1 MPSYGSYCCV
11 AWCSN
16 NGRTCK
22 KPGTKFFRVPR
33 DSRSKAWVEYA
44 KRHDLMDKPAAR
56 LYASY
61 YVCSDHFTVHDFM
74 DPGRT
79 RLTKTAVPSVR
90 PQEHWQSVI
99 CRDLVEAST
108 SHGTPSDSQ
117 PVTLSRAA
125 HDLAEASTSHGTPSD
140 SQPVTLSRAAHD
152 LAEASTSH
160 GTPSDSQ
167 PVTLSRAAHD
177 LAEASTSHGTP
188 SDSQPVTL
196 SRAAHDLAE
205 ASTSHGTPSD
215 SQPVTLSRAAHDLAE
230 ASTSHGTPSDSQ
242 PVTLSRAAHDLAEA
256 STSHGTPSDSQPV
269 TLSRAAHDLA
279 EASTSHGTP
288 SDSQPVTLSR
298 AAHDLAEASTS
309 HGTPSD
315 SQPVTLSRA
324 AHDLAEAS
332 TSHGTPSDSQPVT
345 LSRAAHDLAEAS
357 TSHGTPSDSQPVTLS
372 RAVHDLAEASTSH
385 GTPSDSQPVTLSRAA
400 HDLAEASTSHGT
412 PSDSQPVT
420 LSRAAHDLVQASS
433 SYGTPSDLSPVTPF
447 SSASSESAEACVMS
461 SISTKTQSWN
471 ERDRVCTLIFD
482 EMVLKKNLAYDVT
495 QDVVQGFTDDGIE
508 RTSTI
513 ADRALVVLLSGI
525 SKSTSEASGRPY
537 KQWLQRNYKAVFA
550 DIERRTTV
558 DSYLGAPIGERWPT
572 VEKWRQKA
580 NAIQAKLSPWFGRR
594 LSNFNRSYVCN
605 SISYPAVLYWTQ
617 AAVCPESAA
626 NRIHR
631 SWASFIWRSTMERTW
646 CSNLFLSSVVGGLGL
661 VNVVL
666 KLHVQN
672 FVLFRDRR
680 DPLFLSALHH
690 LGNPYLGRWMVS
702 TTGRTT
708 RGAGLRFYA
717 EIAASVE
724 FFQVYFSSE
733 YLLAASRKTLYWD
746 TLAIVLPVPLYKMK
760 PVPLSAAGLFKRV
773 RRFLVPA
780 PTKDFFVP
788 HHLEVLPVKV
798 WLDARGVFDP

>member
-1 MPSYGSYCCV
+1 
-11 AWCSN
+11 
-16 NGRTCK
+16 
-22 KPGTKFFRVPR
+22 
-33 DSRSKAWVEYA
+33 
-44 KRHDLMDKPAAR
+44 MDKPAAR

-242 PVTLSRAAHDLAEA
+242 PVTLSRA
-256 STSHGTPSDSQPV
+256 V
-269 TLSRAAHDLA
+269 
-279 EASTSHGTP
+279 
-288 SDSQPVTLSR
+288 
-298 AAHDLAEASTS
+298 
-309 HGTPSD
+309 
-315 SQPVTLSRA
+315 
-324 AHDLAEAS
+324 
-332 TSHGTPSDSQPVT
+332 
-345 LSRAAHDLAEAS
+345 
-357 TSHGTPSDSQPVTLS
+357 
-372 RAVHDLAEASTSH
+372 
-385 GTPSDSQPVTLSRAA
+385 

-525 SKSTSEASGRPY
+525 SKSHPVLDSAAHLRGSE
-537 KQWLQRNYKAVFA
+537 LV
-550 DIERRTTV
+550 
-558 DSYLGAPIGERWPT
+558 
-572 VEKWRQKA
+572 
-580 NAIQAKLSPWFGRR
+580 RR
-594 LSNFNRSYVCN
+594 LSYRRQFY
-605 SISYPAVLYWTQ
+605 IY
-617 AAVCPESAA
+617 A
-626 NRIHR
+626 NRPTR
-631 SWASFIWRSTMERTW
+631 
-646 CSNLFLSSVVGGLGL
+646 
-661 VNVVL
+661 
-666 KLHVQN
+666 
-672 FVLFRDRR
+672 
-680 DPLFLSALHH
+680 ALIRESH
-690 LGNPYLGRWMVS
+690 PKEDVS
-702 TTGRTT
+702 TKST
-708 RGAGLRFYA
+708 
-717 EIAASVE
+717 S
-724 FFQVYFSSE
+724 Q
-733 YLLAASRKTLYWD
+733 
-746 TLAIVLPVPLYKMK
+746 
-760 PVPLSAAGLFKRV
+760 
-773 RRFLVPA
+773 
-780 PTKDFFVP
+780 
-788 HHLEVLPVKV
+788 
-798 WLDARGVFDP
+798 